1 MSCHSQVLSLSW
13 QRLPELATA
22 DKLKALYAVLSVL
35 RRLIF
40 IFLSIVA
47 YNYGKS
53 YGLYFFAINR
63 LIVIEWKFAKFLNTL
78 LVIQLGKKSFK
89 FKKYKNIFLIYRL
102 LDASNLTGCNLIMR
116 FGVKLILLL
125 NYQAP

>member
-53 YGLYFFAINR
+53 YGVYFFVING
-63 LIVIEWKFAKFLNTL
+63 LTLIEWKFAKWLNTL
-78 LVIQLGKKSFK
+78 FVIYLEKKSYG
-89 FKKYKNIFLIYRL
+89 FKKYKDIFLIYRL
-102 LDASNLTGCNLIMR
+102 LDASNLTGS
-116 FGVKLILLL
+116 
-125 NYQAP
+125 